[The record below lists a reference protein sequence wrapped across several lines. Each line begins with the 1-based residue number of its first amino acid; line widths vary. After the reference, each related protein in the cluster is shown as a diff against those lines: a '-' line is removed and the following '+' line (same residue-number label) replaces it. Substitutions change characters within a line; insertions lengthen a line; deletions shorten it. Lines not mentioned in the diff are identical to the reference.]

1 MSESLLKSS
10 VIRFESGHIVPGQSY
25 TNWVRSTTA
34 PTDLVEPVQI
44 WAAPVSFLDE
54 VPDWVN
60 SALVDE
66 DCAALETLSPVR
78 RAEVR
83 LGRCLLRRALR
94 ASGFA
99 DIADEPLAYGRH
111 GAPYFASKNEEGP
124 WFSISHANG
133 WVAVSL
139 SSISRVGLDLENLNR
154 QLKVS
159 RLGPRVLS
167 PTEATWL
174 ATFDSDLQPHHLL
187 TAWVGKE
194 AVLKALGL
202 GVHGVIT
209 SVEVLGHERN
219 PVRTDPQSGERQR
232 WSAVW
237 PLVDQSLIVCLATET
252 APESIQLIR
261 ISASPIT

>member
-1 MSESLLKSS
+1 MSLL
-10 VIRFESGHIVPGQSY
+10 
-25 TNWVRSTTA
+25 
-34 PTDLVEPVQI
+34 PT
-44 WAAPVSFLDE
+44 
-54 VPDWVN
+54 VN
-60 SALVDE
+60 M
-66 DCAALETLSPVR
+66 
-78 RAEVR
+78 
-83 LGRCLLRRALR
+83 GLR
-94 ASGFA
+94 
-99 DIADEPLAYGRH
+99 
-111 GAPYFASKNEEGP
+111 
-124 WFSISHANG
+124 ISHPKTRRGLGSASPTLMVG
-133 WVAVSL
+133 LL
-139 SSISRVGLDLENLNR
+139 SAYRRYRVGLDLENPNR

-174 ATFDSDLQPHHLL
+174 ATFESDLQPHHLL

-237 PLVDQSLIVCLATET
+237 PLVDPSLIVCLATEA